1 MTRVWLRLFMRMITM
16 LGSFPSLTGVV
27 MIITGAMVMVIM
39 SGQVWR
45 GWRTETQGKLDPCL
59 TILTLDLKIDL
70 AV

>member
-1 MTRVWLRLFMRMITM
+1 M

-59 TILTLDLKIDL
+59 TILTLDLKIGL